1 MPPCSLDAVF
11 WHPASS
17 TVPTSGSMLGYA
29 PFPGVWGVV
38 LRRIVQ
44 KPGHTQKLVP
54 MPSLLTVAFWTKMHS
69 QMHRCNMI
77 LCRRCCPCRSGM
89 PCCGLAGWLGYMAC
103 WLGVLAGCRTLE
115 QQYVLLRPT
124 ASLGFPQNV
133 NNTHGMCVQLCAW
146 IAGRHLCARIA
157 VCMGCSLAAACMQ
170 GWVHA
175 RLCPLSCVHGLHSLC
190 PCRCVH
196 GLVCAL
202 ASVLASFN
210 KLQPEEGMGDLLSCA
225 WVGFARRASFRGS
238 FYLGHAW
245 YLT

>member
-89 PCCGLAGWLGYMAC
+89 PCCGLAGWLAYMAC

-146 IAGRHLCARIA
+146 IAGRHLCARIVCA
-157 VCMGCSLAAACMQ
+157 WDAPWQLRACKVGCMQGCVHSVVLMGCTRCVHADVCMG
-170 GWVHA
+170 W
-175 RLCPLSCVHGLHSLC
+175 CVHLQ
-190 PCRCVH
+190 
-196 GLVCAL
+196 VC
-202 ASVLASFN
+202 
-210 KLQPEEGMGDLLSCA
+210 
-225 WVGFARRASFRGS
+225 
-238 FYLGHAW
+238 
-245 YLT
+245 